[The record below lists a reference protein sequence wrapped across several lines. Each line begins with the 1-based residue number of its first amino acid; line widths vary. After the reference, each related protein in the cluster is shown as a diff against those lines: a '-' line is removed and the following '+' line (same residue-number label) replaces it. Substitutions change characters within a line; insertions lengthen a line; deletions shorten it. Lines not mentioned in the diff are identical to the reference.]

1 MSRLVKNIAYNVIG
15 QGIVLGLGF
24 VGVKFMFS
32 RLGADAFGIIYF
44 SLLMTGVLTAALEL
58 GVMST
63 TVRQVSAHY
72 STERSYVERLVRTAS
87 LFYWGVSLLLFIA
100 IFVAAPVLVDRWVT
114 IRTIDAATATTMLRV
129 LSVTTLIALPRAL
142 YSSLFQGR
150 QRMELNN
157 GIDVASSA
165 IQQAGTIAILARGGD
180 VYAVVGWLAAIA
192 VLSTLTYMTIAARM
206 FGWRALVPG
215 YSRDVVTRNLGFTAH
230 MGVLSVLNM
239 ILLQFDKVVVSK
251 LLPIA
256 SVGYYSFASTV
267 MVRIRFAAAA
277 IAQAALPSLS
287 ALHQLGDARSLQV
300 QYRKLQDLICYG
312 MVPLFAAASFGALP
326 VYTYLFNRQ
335 VAWLLLLPNALLC
348 LGFFM
353 SATVIIPYTFAIAV
367 GRPDI
372 ASRSNALAL
381 FVLIPV
387 TTGLIYEFGLVGAA
401 SSWVVYHLF
410 LYAYMIP
417 RICRECLLVS
427 RRSWYTPIL
436 KNLVLAGGTYGSLW
450 IFVVIPR
457 SYSTSALALAYVAAS
472 AVYVAA
478 AFFLIGPDLRD
489 TIRLL
494 PQRLI
499 VRRAST
505 AS

>member
-1 MSRLVKNIAYNVIG
+1 
-15 QGIVLGLGF
+15 VLGLGF

-367 GRPDI
+367 GRPD
-372 ASRSNALAL
+372 
-381 FVLIPV
+381 
-387 TTGLIYEFGLVGAA
+387 
-401 SSWVVYHLF
+401 
-410 LYAYMIP
+410 
-417 RICRECLLVS
+417 
-427 RRSWYTPIL
+427 
-436 KNLVLAGGTYGSLW
+436 NLSPSGDPMHARVE
-450 IFVVIPR
+450 IM
-457 SYSTSALALAYVAAS
+457 
-472 AVYVAA
+472 
-478 AFFLIGPDLRD
+478 
-489 TIRLL
+489 
-494 PQRLI
+494 
-499 VRRAST
+499 
-505 AS
+505 

>member
-72 STERSYVERLVRTAS
+72 STERSYVEHLVRTAS
-87 LFYWGVSLLLFIA
+87 LFYWGVSLLLFVA
-100 IFVAAPVLVDRWVT
+100 IFAAAPVLVDKWVT
-114 IRTIDAATATTMLRV
+114 IKTIDAATATTMLRV

-165 IQQAGTIAILARGGD
+165 LQQAGTIAILARGGD

-192 VLSTLTYMTIAARM
+192 VLSTLTYLTIAARM

-215 YSRDVVTRNLGFTAH
+215 YFHDVVTRNLGFTAH

-287 ALHQLGDARSLQV
+287 ALHQLGDARSMQV

-312 MVPLFAAASFGALP
+312 MVPLFAAAAFGALP

-381 FVLIPV
+381 FIVIPA
-387 TTGLIYEFGLVGAA
+387 TTGLTYEFGLIGAA

-427 RRSWYTPIL
+427 TRSWYTPL
-436 KNLVLAGGTYGSLW
+436 LRNFVLAGITYGSLW
-450 IFVVIPR
+450 LFVVIPW
-457 SYSTSALALAYVAAS
+457 SYSTLALALAYVAAS
-472 AVYVAA
+472 TVYVAA
-478 AFFLIGPDLRD
+478 SFFLIGPDLRD
-489 TIRLL
+489 TIRRL

-499 VRRAST
+499 VSSAST

>member
-1 MSRLVKNIAYNVIG
+1 
-15 QGIVLGLGF
+15 
-24 VGVKFMFS
+24 
-32 RLGADAFGIIYF
+32 
-44 SLLMTGVLTAALEL
+44 
-58 GVMST
+58 
-63 TVRQVSAHY
+63 
-72 STERSYVERLVRTAS
+72 
-87 LFYWGVSLLLFIA
+87 
-100 IFVAAPVLVDRWVT
+100 
-114 IRTIDAATATTMLRV
+114 
-129 LSVTTLIALPRAL
+129 
-142 YSSLFQGR
+142 
-150 QRMELNN
+150 MELNN

-165 IQQAGTIAILARGGD
+165 LQQAGTIAILARGGD
-180 VYAVVGWLAAIA
+180 VYAVVVWLAAIA
-192 VLSTLTYMTIAARM
+192 VVSTLTYLAIAARL
-206 FGWRALVPG
+206 FGLRALLPG
-215 YSRDVVTRNLGFTAH
+215 YFPDVVTRNLGFTAH

-287 ALHQLGDARSLQV
+287 SLHQAGDVRSLQV

-312 MVPLFAAASFGALP
+312 MVPLFAAATFGALP

-335 VAWLLLLPNALLC
+335 VAWLLLVPNAMLC

-381 FVLIPV
+381 FVVIPA
-387 TTGLIYEFGLVGAA
+387 TTGLIYEFGLIGAA

-410 LYAYMIP
+410 LYAHMIP
-417 RICRECLLVS
+417 RICRDCLLVT
-427 RRSWYTPIL
+427 RRSWYTPIVTIL
-436 KNLVLAGGTYGSLW
+436 ALAGVTYGVLW
-450 IFVVIPR
+450 AFVVVPW
-457 SYSTSALALAYVAAS
+457 SYSTLALALAYVAAS
-472 AVYVAA
+472 AVYITV

-489 TIRLL
+489 TVRRL

-499 VRRAST
+499 VRGAST